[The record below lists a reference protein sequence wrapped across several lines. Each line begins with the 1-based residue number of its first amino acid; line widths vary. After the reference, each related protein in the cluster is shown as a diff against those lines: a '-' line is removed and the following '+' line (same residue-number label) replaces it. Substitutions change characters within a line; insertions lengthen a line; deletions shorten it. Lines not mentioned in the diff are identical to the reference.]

1 MTGHGADPT
10 DPNLLSEVHKGADV
24 SPSQRKKTAQASL
37 QQIPHLGWWAGE
49 AGGTERGFASRSDGA
64 WGSAPSQR
72 EGVAMVDVEFNLMLV
87 ELAGRKTTTLE
98 IGEKVSLMEL
108 IRLAGLNEDD
118 VGMQLINKQWAPFE
132 SIVNDGDRV
141 QLYPFLEGG

>member
-1 MTGHGADPT
+1 
-10 DPNLLSEVHKGADV
+10 
-24 SPSQRKKTAQASL
+24 
-37 QQIPHLGWWAGE
+37 
-49 AGGTERGFASRSDGA
+49 
-64 WGSAPSQR
+64 
-72 EGVAMVDVEFNLMLV
+72 MVDVEFNLMLV